1 MTKPEYSGTRDL
13 TYSRWH
19 RTIGDEC
26 IATNIDWVE
35 VRYGKIKAII
45 EDKDDRSKG
54 IPSWQLR
61 IMNEIATSLG
71 VPLYIVF
78 HNCTYKSETEWQFR
92 VLNFKESHS
101 VIMNR
106 DEYKKFL
113 KSL

>member
-1 MTKPEYSGTRDL
+1 MTKPEYSGVRDL
-13 TYSRWH
+13 TYNRWH
-19 RTIGDEC
+19 RTIGSEC

-61 IMNEIATSLG
+61 IMTEVAQSLG

-78 HNCTYKSETEWQFR
+78 HNCTYKPEAEWQFR
-92 VLNFKESHS
+92 VLNFEANKS
-101 VIMNR
+101 VIMSKE
-106 DEYKKFL
+106 EYIKFL
-113 KSL
+113 KRL